1 MNEMSR
7 GVINSGTISSST
19 MSESAIIEAQKAFL
33 SKVYA
38 WMLSGLLI
46 TGFTAMFAMD
56 WGIVQSI
63 MNSPLAFVLIIA
75 QFGLV
80 IALSGWIEK
89 MSVQTAALSFLVY
102 SFLTGLTFSVI
113 FLMYTSES
121 ISNTFFVTAGAFG
134 ALSLYGF
141 VTKKSLSGMGSFL
154 FMGLFG
160 IIFASIANLFIA
172 SSALNFTIT
181 IIGVLVFAGLTAY
194 DTQKI
199 KEMYVLQ
206 AQGDDAATK
215 GAIMGALRLY
225 LDLINLFLM
234 LLRLLGGSRN

>member
-1 MNEMSR
+1 MRNRYEGTLSKSA
-7 GVINSGTISSST
+7 INSRT
-19 MSESAIIEAQKAFL
+19 MSDSAIIEAQKAFL

-46 TGFTAMFAMD
+46 TGFTAMFALE
-56 WGIVQSI
+56 WGVVQSI
-63 MNSPLAFVLIIA
+63 MASPLAFVLIIA

-89 MSVQTAALSFLVY
+89 MSVQTAALSFLFY
-102 SFLTGLTFSVI
+102 SFLTGLTFSLI

-121 ISNTFFVTAGAFG
+121 IYNTFFVTAGAFG

-141 VTKKSLSGMGSFL
+141 TTKKSLSGMGSFL

-160 IIFASIANLFIA
+160 IIFASIANMFIA

-181 IIGVLVFAGLTAY
+181 IIGVLVFSGLTAY
-194 DTQKI
+194 DTQRI
-199 KEMYVLQ
+199 KEMYRLQ
-206 AQGDDAATK
+206 EQGDDVATK

-225 LDLINLFLM
+225 LDFINLFLM